1 MCPPWGTGDA
11 NLSPNHMLPRLASHT
26 FCLNDKAFLFGPFL
40 TLMQVCVGLN
50 PQGID
55 QESFTQIGVAQNV
68 KAHGQSCARAALP
81 GRTHAHASL
90 TGSDDVQVV
99 RGRDQQASQGGVA
112 FRPGASH
119 HSLFAVCNLSENNS
133 HHRDSCYNDVQALC
147 NCICHHPSFG
157 NVYHMDPHTICH
169 SVDL

>member
-1 MCPPWGTGDA
+1 MALLHSATSYVAVSYLAQSSTYLGVAGRSLRKCPPWGTDDA

-90 TGSDDVQVV
+90 TGSGDVQVV
-99 RGRDQQASQGGVA
+99 RGRGQ
-112 FRPGASH
+112 
-119 HSLFAVCNLSENNS
+119 
-133 HHRDSCYNDVQALC
+133 
-147 NCICHHPSFG
+147 
-157 NVYHMDPHTICH
+157 
-169 SVDL
+169 